1 MAVTQR
7 PVHSASKPQFLGFEF
22 TRKIKFMIQKKQGN
36 IEKTEMTNEF
46 TTERQNY
53 IVYKDT
59 LLELTNALEAII
71 QPQETASKEEESISE
86 SDDNEEPLGPIK
98 ELAGG
103 IYAIDEDM
111 KDFETEKAQEALE
124 KLKEAEQALS
134 SLEGL
139 GTGALKKLEE
149 VRKEVANWEKGT
161 KVETELERAGHTVYN
176 GLEVVMEHQEAM
188 TTAIQPLKDFQSH
201 FKKEFEKKMQD
212 FDT

>member
-1 MAVTQR
+1 M
-7 PVHSASKPQFLGFEF
+7 
-22 TRKIKFMIQKKQGN
+22 RKIKFIIQKKQGN

-86 SDDNEEPLGPIK
+86 SDDTEEPLGPIK

-124 KLKEAEQALS
+124 KLKVVEQALS

-139 GTGALKKLEE
+139 GTGALKNLDR
-149 VRKEVANWEKGT
+149 VRKEVANWEKRT

-176 GLEVVMEHQEAM
+176 GLEVVMEYQEAM